1 MLGVPSVLRR
11 YDAGVPAAAD
21 GRRRPELAGDV
32 ALYRHDAYEH
42 SPRGFCGDRTQ
53 QHPLSAI
60 AAKNRAWEML
70 MTVQGDVFRIADRMR
85 T

>member
-1 MLGVPSVLRR
+1 MSILHAV
-11 YDAGVPAAAD
+11 
-21 GRRRPELAGDV
+21 
-32 ALYRHDAYEH
+32 
-42 SPRGFCGDRTQ
+42 FCGDRTQ